1 MPFNAFRPSDRS
13 STSFIPN
20 LRTFPIRSFLLSELP
35 ARIKSGLR
43 RLLSMNLTEQEC
55 SLGELDPEDRP
66 RFEQLVLPHFAGAK
80 DLPGFMPT
88 PNCFKC

>member
-1 MPFNAFRPSDRS
+1 
-13 STSFIPN
+13 
-20 LRTFPIRSFLLSELP
+20 
-35 ARIKSGLR
+35 
-43 RLLSMNLTEQEC
+43 MNLTEQEC